1 MTHAHENIKADE
13 QNQQVQYR
21 LIILCWL
28 EVENAKPYKF
38 MHAFRILSKAIKQLH
53 QTKNGSK

>member
-1 MTHAHENIKADE
+1 MKTPKQMNKD
-13 QNQQVQYR
+13 QQVQYR

-53 QTKNGSK
+53 QTKNVSK